1 MAIHVLGVR
10 STTGAFQLE
19 GAGAQYIPTANLY
32 GLGQSDIWT
41 WTGSV
46 IAKKFATVESRGSL
60 KVATDGVATGYTSIG
75 TFTDRVHN
83 SEVGDHP
90 ITANDTSDVNVYT
103 FQQYTT
109 AITDNK
115 TVRPLCFD
123 DSTKEVREMTDA
135 EIDSEIMDM
144 LVDRWWDSFYMT
156 GKYWLK
162 QGTDAP
168 ALADGAGTHTY
179 TERYTINDTQTDD
192 TTVTYKLWQQTE
204 SALENH
210 TVGTGGLSRP
220 LIKFNSDKEIVE
232 LTVAETESLVDR
244 FRNRISTTTVG
255 TYRLSTDEP
264 TETGTWNQQGGTLT
278 DQVKT
283 STDVTYSGSYD
294 GTYSGDYDGTYTGSY
309 ENTFT
314 GSYAADYGGFAGESY
329 SGDYTGY
336 FDGDYTGSYT
346 GSYTG
351 TYTGEYDGLTLQ
363 TTSSTQESKKLFART
378 G

>member
-19 GAGAQYIPTANLY
+19 GAGAQFIPTANLY

-123 DSTKEVREMTDA
+123 TTTKEVREMTDA